1 MVTQC
6 SLFCLLIEVMID
18 CYYVQESGLAVEA
31 ERLITRVTNR
41 SLATV
46 DDWSALQQ
54 YVVGKGDIA
63 MPILSEKN
71 ALPTIVSMLTDTR
84 GGMDRTVP
92 LPAQTSSIACWLLEH
107 LSDDITSSVGN
118 FMTVMQAVGTSGQSQ
133 FAMVTGT
140 LARP

>member
-1 MVTQC
+1 
-6 SLFCLLIEVMID
+6 
-18 CYYVQESGLAVEA
+18 
-31 ERLITRVTNR
+31 
-41 SLATV
+41 
-46 DDWSALQQ
+46 
-54 YVVGKGDIA
+54 
-63 MPILSEKN
+63 
-71 ALPTIVSMLTDTR
+71 
-84 GGMDRTVP
+84 MDRTVP